1 MNKTTLL
8 CTVGGSHQPIVR
20 AIEHLRPDHVCFVC
34 SDDDPA
40 TGNKGSYTQVEGKG
54 SVIKAHFS
62 DEKPTLPNIPT
73 LAGLR
78 PDQVSVLR
86 VQADNLDDIYRTVTD
101 WLGERDRAAERIV
114 ADYTGGTKT
123 MSAALVAVALDE
135 GIELQ
140 LVSGSRSNLVKVESG
155 AEYVVPAAVAES
167 RFRRRLAQ
175 ALTPWQ
181 RFAYD
186 ESALI
191 LEEIEPPTNPELR
204 GEYERAIGVSRALA
218 AWDRFDHSSARTIL
232 SRYRPKLGRSWGPLL
247 GTLDLM
253 DNPTRGEPLRLFDLW
268 RNAERRAAQGRYDD
282 AVARTYR
289 LLEWSAQWM
298 LQTSAGIATDDVPE
312 DKIPPG
318 IELTRN
324 RQGQYQ
330 AGLFNAWA
338 MAANYGGEAAATFW
352 QAEEQNMLD
361 LLKSRNHSILAH
373 GFEPISAEHWQSF
386 SKWVNNK
393 LLPLLLT
400 LTSEEP
406 YRIKKL
412 PEQLP
417 TMLPRV

>member
-1 MNKTTLL
+1 MTTTTLL

-20 AIEHLRPDHVCFVC
+20 AIEHLRPDHVCFIC

-54 SVIKAHFS
+54 SVIKARFQ
-62 DEKPTLPNIPT
+62 DEKPSLPNIPT
-73 LAGLR
+73 QADLQ

-101 WLGERDRAAERIV
+101 WLGERGRAAERIV

-155 AEYVVPAAVAES
+155 AEYVTTAAVSES
-167 RFRRRLAQ
+167 RFRRQLAQ
-175 ALTPWQ
+175 ALAPWQ
-181 RFAYD
+181 RHAYD

-191 LEEIEPPTNPELR
+191 LEKIEPPSNPKLR
-204 GEYERAIGVSRALA
+204 GEYERAIDVSRALA
-218 AWDRFDHSSARTIL
+218 AWDRFNHQSAREIL
-232 SRYRPKLGRSWGPLL
+232 LRYRPILGRFWGPLL

-253 DNPTRGEPLRLFDLW
+253 ENPERGEPMRLFDLW

-289 LLEWSAQWM
+289 LLEWSAQWI
-298 LQTSAGIATDDVPE
+298 LQIRADIATNNVPE

-330 AGLFNAWA
+330 AGLFNAWR
-338 MAANYGGEAAATFW
+338 MAENYGGEAVAAFW
-352 QAEEQNMLD
+352 HAEEQNMLD

-373 GFEPISAEHWQSF
+373 GFEPISSEHWQAF
-386 SKWVNNK
+386 ARWVSNK
-393 LLPLLLT
+393 LLPPLLT
-400 LTSEEP
+400 LTAKEP
-406 YRIKKL
+406 YRIKRL

-417 TMLPRV
+417 TALPQI

>member
-8 CTVGGSHQPIVR
+8 CTVGGSYQPIVK
-20 AIEHLRPDHVCFVC
+20 AIEHLRPDHVCFIC

-54 SVIKAHFS
+54 NVIKAHFQ
-62 DEKPTLPNIPT
+62 DEKPSLPNIPT
-73 LAGLR
+73 QTGLQAE
-78 PDQVSVLR
+78 QVTVLR
-86 VQADNLDDIYRTVTD
+86 VDPDNLDDIYRTLID
-101 WLGERDRAAERIV
+101 WLSGRDRRAERLV

-135 GIELQ
+135 GIKLQ

-155 AEYVVPAAVAES
+155 AEYVAPAAVSES
-167 RFRRRLAQ
+167 RFRRQLAQ
-175 ALTPWQ
+175 AMAPWQ
-181 RFAYD
+181 RHSYD

-191 LEEIEPPTNPELR
+191 LEKIEPPSPPELR

-218 AWDRFDHSSARTIL
+218 AWDRFDHKSARDIL
-232 SRYRPKLGRSWGPLL
+232 SRYRPILGRFWGPLL
-247 GTLDLM
+247 GSLDLIN
-253 DNPTRGEPLRLFDLW
+253 NPERSEPMRLLDLW
-268 RNAERRAAQGRYDD
+268 RNAERRATQGRYDD

-289 LLEWSAQWM
+289 LLEWSAQWI
-298 LQTSAGIATDDVPE
+298 LQTRAGIATNDVPE

-338 MAANYGGEAAATFW
+338 MVANYGGEAVAEFW
-352 QAEEQNMLD
+352 DAEEQSMLD

-373 GFEPISAEHWQSF
+373 GFEPISIGHWQAF
-386 SKWVNNK
+386 ARWVSEK

-400 LTSEEP
+400 LTAEEP
-406 YRIKKL
+406 YRIRHL

-417 TMLPRV
+417 TMLPQI

>member
-1 MNKTTLL
+1 MTTTTLL

-20 AIEHLRPDHVCFVC
+20 AIEHLRPDHVCFIC

-54 SVIKAHFS
+54 SVIKARFQ
-62 DEKPTLPNIPT
+62 DEKPSLPNIPT
-73 LAGLR
+73 QADLQ

-101 WLGERDRAAERIV
+101 WLGE
-114 ADYTGGTKT
+114 
-123 MSAALVAVALDE
+123 
-135 GIELQ
+135 
-140 LVSGSRSNLVKVESG
+140 
-155 AEYVVPAAVAES
+155 
-167 RFRRRLAQ
+167 
-175 ALTPWQ
+175 Q
-181 RFAYD
+181 RHAYD

-191 LEEIEPPTNPELR
+191 LEKIEPPSNPKLR
-204 GEYERAIGVSRALA
+204 GEYERAIDVSRALA
-218 AWDRFDHSSARTIL
+218 AWDRFNHQSAREIL
-232 SRYRPKLGRSWGPLL
+232 LRYRPILGRFWGPLL

-253 DNPTRGEPLRLFDLW
+253 ENPERGEPMRLFDLW

-289 LLEWSAQWM
+289 LLEWSAQWI
-298 LQTSAGIATDDVPE
+298 LQIRADIATNNVPE

-330 AGLFNAWA
+330 AGLFNAWR
-338 MAANYGGEAAATFW
+338 MAENYGGEAVAAFW
-352 QAEEQNMLD
+352 HAEEQNMLD

-373 GFEPISAEHWQSF
+373 GFEPISSEHWQAF
-386 SKWVNNK
+386 ARWVSKK
-393 LLPLLLT
+393 LLPPLLT
-400 LTSEEP
+400 LTAEEP
-406 YRIKKL
+406 YRIKRL

-417 TMLPRV
+417 TALPQI